1 MGAPKQKWT
10 AEEESALKAG
20 VVKHGSGNWRTI
32 LRDPEFCGIL
42 YLRSNVDLKDKWRNM
57 RVTAN
62 GCGSREKARIALKKS
77 RIVPKHDDNPL
88 ALSTD
93 VVYADDDLIDPKLLE
108 SSSGIL
114 QITGPKTY
122 VSKMEDLIIEAITSL
137 KEPKGS
143 NKTAIA
149 TYIEDQYMTPA
160 DFKLLLSVKL
170 KAMTSGSGK
179 LIKVKRKYRIA
190 PSPAMMEGRKSKV
203 AHFEVKQKG
212 TPKEDRDD
220 KSLTKFQV
228 DAELAW
234 MRNMTAQEAAAAA
247 AQAIAEAEKAMAEA
261 EEATREAEAA
271 EADAEAAQAFAEA
284 AMLTL
289 KSRNTTKLMIRA

>member
-62 GCGSREKARIALKKS
+62 GWGSREKARIALKKS
-77 RIVPKHDDNPL
+77 RVLPKHDENPL

-93 VVYADDDLIDPKLLE
+93 DIYADDEFIDSKPLE
-108 SSSGIL
+108 ISSGIL
-114 QITGPKTY
+114 QITGPNTS
-122 VSKMEDLIIEAITSL
+122 VSKMEDLIVEAITSL

-149 TYIEDQYMTPA
+149 TYIEDQCMSFP
-160 DFKLLLSVKL
+160 DFKLLLSLKL
-170 KAMTSGSGK
+170 KAMTGSGI
-179 LIKVKRKYRIA
+179 LNKVKRKYRIA
-190 PSPAMMEGRKSKV
+190 SSSSMIENRKLKMS
-203 AHFEVKQKG
+203 HLEVRKKE
-212 TPKEDRDD
+212 TSKEDRDD
-220 KSLTKFQV
+220 KSLAKFQV

-234 MRNMTAQEAAAAA
+234 MRNLTPQEAAAAA

-261 EEATREAEAA
+261 EEATRDAEAA

-289 KSRNTTKLMIRA
+289 KSRNTTKLMVRA

>member
-10 AEEESALKAG
+10 AEEEFALKAG

-32 LRDPEFCGIL
+32 LRDPEFSDIL
-42 YLRSNVDLKDKWRNM
+42 FLRSNVDLKDKWRNM
-57 RVTAN
+57 RVTVN
-62 GCGSREKARIALKKS
+62 GWSSREKARVALKKS
-77 RIVPKHDDNPL
+77 RTILKHDDNSL
-88 ALSTD
+88 ALGTEVENVD
-93 VVYADDDLIDPKLLE
+93 RELIDYKPLE
-108 SSSGIL
+108 ISSEVVQTAGLKRS
-114 QITGPKTY
+114 
-122 VSKMEDLIIEAITSL
+122 VFKMDDFIIEAITCL

-143 NKTAIA
+143 NKTSIA
-149 TYIEDQYMTPA
+149 MYIEDQYMTPT

-170 KAMTSGSGK
+170 KEMTERGK

-190 PSPAMMEGRKSKV
+190 PSLAIMEGRELKAS
-203 AHFEVKQKG
+203 HHEGRQKENL
-212 TPKEDRDD
+212 KEDRDD
-220 KSLTKFQV
+220 KSLAKFQA

-289 KSRNTTKLMIRA
+289 KSRNTNKLMIRA